1 MMTAEGRKQ
10 LIQTLLAKLRSKSWY
25 WLYRQ
30 ADLKRGLEQ
39 TRQVRLESASL
50 TGHDLEV
57 LMKTVSAS
65 ASAGRSM
72 GVVLRM
78 TDAGNLSITTICE
91 SCGRTHCWHSAALL
105 ACLSENPAG
114 ATVMEL
120 VEEAKERMPLEES
133 VIAVK
138 KETMLKAA
146 ALPLIEMRDVEM
158 QPVMLLKRIEAQVKE
173 LSRKTLK
180 MTSKTVHLGVAV
192 PMLTYEGC
200 GERFYLATNRLVSH
214 YEFTREDGRR
224 VRLFRDF
231 YRERSLLTEM
241 RMLELEPF
249 GTVMPDAVV
258 KDVTTGCLTV
268 PRDRQALYW
277 AHFRESMVPALMEA
291 GWQVEVADD
300 FGYEI
305 VEPDEGS
312 WFTEMEEET
321 FGENDWFSLNIGFQ
335 VDGQRI
341 SLVPVLSRALDEGLT
356 VEVLG
361 DAAEEGKA
369 FLLVLD
375 LPGDPVVEVPAKRL
389 LPLIRFL
396 NELMSTLPRSGTGRG
411 SDPLLGGGGLRVDR
425 LRAAQLTEIDGMAIN
440 APPALAHLRE
450 RLMAFEEMKL
460 VEVPAELRADLRPYQ
475 LEGVS
480 WLQFLR
486 EFDLHGVLADDM
498 GLGKTLQTIT
508 HLLKEKMD
516 GRADRP
522 DLVVAP
528 TSVVRNWVREMKKF
542 APDLKVLLLHGAER
556 KGQFKK
562 IASHDV
568 VVTTFPLLVRDVEV
582 LKKTKWH
589 VLALD
594 EAQNIKNPKSQ
605 AAQSARE
612 LEARHRL
619 CLTGTPM
626 ENHLG
631 ELWSLFEYLMPGFLG
646 DAETFRKVYRNPIE
660 KKQDVERQGM
670 LARRVAPLMLRR
682 TKDAVAKDLPPKT
695 EIIHRIEIE
704 GPQADLYETIRAVM
718 DQRVREAIA
727 TQGMDRSHI
736 VVLDALLKLRQVCC
750 HPALLKVEVAQL
762 VKQSAKLEF
771 LMEDMLPEL
780 LEEGR
785 RVLIFSQFT
794 EMLALIEKGLTDRKI
809 QFVKLTGDTKDRE
822 TPVRQFQAEEVP
834 VFLISLKAGGAGLN
848 LTAADTVI
856 HYDPWWNPAVEAQ
869 ASDRAH
875 RIGQTKP
882 VFIHKLICEGTI
894 EEKILEMQHTKAAI
908 LEGLMGGKMEKLKL
922 TQEDVQRL
930 LEPL

>member
-1 MMTAEGRKQ
+1 MMTEPDREKI
-10 LIQTLLAKLRSKSWY
+10 IQTLLVKLRSKSWY

-39 TRQVRLESASL
+39 VRQVSLETATI
-50 TGHDLEV
+50 TGQDLEV
-57 LMKTVSAS
+57 LMQPTFPSSFKERA
-65 ASAGRSM
+65 M

-91 SCGRTHCWHSAALL
+91 NCGRTHCWHSAALL
-105 ACLSENPAG
+105 AHLSENAVEVKV
-114 ATVMEL
+114 AEL
-120 VEEAKERMPLEES
+120 VQEAAERMPEEAS
-133 VIAVK
+133 EVVVK
-138 KETMLKAA
+138 KDSVPKPV
-146 ALPLIEMRDVEM
+146 ALPVLEMRNVEM

-180 MTSKTVHLGVAV
+180 MSSKTVHLGVAV

-200 GERFYLATNRLVSH
+200 GERFYLATNRLVGH

-249 GTVMPDAVV
+249 DTVLPDAVV
-258 KDVTTGCLTV
+258 QQMTTGCLTV

-321 FGENDWFSLNIGFQ
+321 FGENDWFSLNLGFQ

-411 SDPLLGGGGLRVDR
+411 SDPLLGGGGLRIDR
-425 LRAAQLTEIDGMAIN
+425 LRAAQLTEIDGLAIN

-450 RLMAFEEMKL
+450 RLMAFKEMEL
-460 VEVPAELRADLRPYQ
+460 VALPTGLRAELRPYQ

-508 HLLKEKMD
+508 HLLKEKVD

-522 DLVVAP
+522 NLVVAP

-542 APDLKVLLLHGAER
+542 APDLKVLLLHGADR
-556 KGQFKK
+556 KSQFKK

-568 VVTTFPLLVRDVEV
+568 VVTTFPLLVRDVVV
-582 LKKTKWH
+582 LKKAKWH

-646 DAETFRKVYRNPIE
+646 DAETFRKAYRNPIE
-660 KKQDVERQGM
+660 KKQDKERQDL

-695 EIIHRIEIE
+695 EIIHRVAIE

-727 TQGMDRSHI
+727 SQGMDRSHI

-750 HPALLKVEVAQL
+750 HPALLKAEAAQL
-762 VKQSAKLEF
+762 VKQSAKLDF
-771 LMEDMLPEL
+771 LMDEMLPEL

-794 EMLALIEKGLTDRKI
+794 EMLALIEKGLKEKSTE
-809 QFVKLTGDTKDRE
+809 FVKLTGSTKDRE
-822 TPVRQFQAEEVP
+822 TPVRQFQAGQVP

-882 VFIHKLICEGTI
+882 VFVHKLICEGTI
-894 EEKILEMQHTKAAI
+894 EEKILEMQNTKAAI
-908 LEGLMGGKMEKLKL
+908 LEGLMSGKMEKIQL